1 MSKIQDLINFQ
12 KIKEVI
18 DIDALHDK
26 QKMVENYVISKSMED
41 SLVHLLQDLQN
52 DTHKAAQIIG
62 NYGSGKSH
70 LLAFI
75 ISILTEEELRKYI
88 NNEKVRQAAERLDRK
103 FVVIHWELQP
113 NDVPLSEYFYDSIEL
128 QLEEKYGI
136 KYTFPPSKGAI
147 DHKKTIM
154 KVIQAIKEGGSSR
167 ELVVVVDEISDFLK
181 QKTKEKITR
190 DVQFLR
196 VLGQTAQENDFMFL
210 GAMQEH
216 IFTNPKYVDE
226 AESLVVSYNRP
237 HNLNIS
243 HFRASRHRMITS
255 IKYLETIK
263 IDIGNLK

>member
-1 MSKIQDLINFQ
+1 MSKIKDLINFE

-26 QKMVENYVISKSMED
+26 QKMVENYVISESMQD
-41 SLVHLLQDLQN
+41 YLLHLIEDLQN

-62 NYGSGKSH
+62 GYGSGKSH

-75 ISILTEEELRKYI
+75 ISILTEKELKF
-88 NNEKVRQAAERLDRK
+88 DRE
-103 FVVIHWELQP
+103 FLVVHWELQP
-113 NDVPLSEYFYDSIEL
+113 NDVSLAEYFYDSIEQ

-136 KYTFPPSKGAI
+136 KYEFPTPSGVI
-147 DHKKTIM
+147 DHKKNIM
-154 KVIQAIKEGGSSR
+154 DVIQTIKEENSSR

-181 QKTKEKITR
+181 TKNKEKITR

-196 VLGQTAQENDFMFL
+196 IIGQTAQENDFMFI

-226 AESLVVSYNRP
+226 ADSFGRVSE
-237 HNLNIS
+237 
-243 HFRASRHRMITS
+243 RHHQTR
-255 IKYLETIK
+255 
-263 IDIGNLK
+263 